1 LPPATPPPAQKIK
14 KDRPVQ
20 LNGETKIYPI
30 VGHPIAQVRSPQFLT
45 EIFTRRGI
53 NAIVPPL
60 DVLPENIMTVL
71 ENFRLMENVGGI
83 VVTLPHKIDALKACD
98 ILSERAK
105 FAGSVNVIHKDEQ
118 GRYVADNVDGLGYM
132 DGVKELGFDI
142 TDKQAL
148 LVGVGG
154 AGSAVAYEILAR
166 GAAHLKIAEL
176 NTERRDATIAALD
189 EQFPGKVSV
198 GSDDPTGM
206 DFIANVT
213 PCGMREGDPF
223 PADPSKMNAAQ
234 FVADSITKPAVTPM
248 LEAARALGCNTMTGA
263 GMFNAE
269 AERLVDFLLGK
280 GLPTQ

>member
-1 LPPATPPPAQKIK
+1 M
-14 KDRPVQ
+14 Q
-20 LNGETKIYPI
+20 LSGETKLYPI
-30 VGHPIAQVRSPQFLT
+30 IGHPIAQVRSPKFLT
-45 EIFTRRGI
+45 EIFESRGV

-60 DVLPENIMTVL
+60 HVLPENVLSVL
-71 ENFRLMENVGGI
+71 ESFRKMENVGGI
-83 VVTLPHKIDALKACD
+83 VVTLPHKIDALQACD
-98 ILSERAK
+98 VVSARAK
-105 FAGSVNVIHKDEQ
+105 FAGSVNVIHKSEDDK
-118 GRYVADNVDGLGYM
+118 YIADNVDGLGYM

-142 TDKQAL
+142 EGKDAL

-189 EQFPGKVSV
+189 AKFPGKVSI
-198 GSDDPTGM
+198 GSNDPSGV

-223 PADPSKMNAAQ
+223 PADPAKMNADQ

-248 LEAARALGCNTMTGA
+248 LEAARALGCKTMTGA